1 MKPENIIIQMHGNY
15 LYPAISDF
23 GFSSIS
29 NYDDALIQI
38 PCSPPW
44 TAPEH
49 HVNKHSFE
57 KAKQMDVFSFGLILL
72 WVILARV
79 KLSDLSYK
87 AQLDVLSALKSE
99 HKLIE
104 TARST
109 LDQVFASPALE
120 PDDREVGG
128 QLFRILERCLQHD
141 PQLRA
146 KTACEVLSIG
156 PEPSDGEPLYV
167 PAFQPQ
173 DEKDLCLP
181 THTSFTVQKSIS
193 QLSTVD
199 YRVRKFILDELSRR
213 TEYAC
218 NICRERARY
227 ESVVAL
233 KLGFGGHSIHRIH
246 FDNFIFSA
254 TDDGTDPYCS
264 HALQTIRDIATSS
277 SVKLS
282 LPTLESNSEVQNLED
297 LVQADLVHEYQ
308 RRQELEIAVDFYK
321 KEIEI
326 RGARLG
332 EDHSLVLVLQS
343 ALLLVYKACGNLFIS

>member
-57 KAKQMDVFSFGLILL
+57 KAKQMDVFSWGLILL
-72 WVILARV
+72 WAILARV

-146 KTACEVLSIG
+146 KTACEVLSIC
-156 PEPSDGEPLYV
+156 PEPLDGELLYV

-181 THTSFTVQKSIS
+181 THTSFTV
-193 QLSTVD
+193 
-199 YRVRKFILDELSRR
+199 
-213 TEYAC
+213 
-218 NICRERARY
+218 
-227 ESVVAL
+227 
-233 KLGFGGHSIHRIH
+233 
-246 FDNFIFSA
+246 
-254 TDDGTDPYCS
+254 
-264 HALQTIRDIATSS
+264 
-277 SVKLS
+277 
-282 LPTLESNSEVQNLED
+282 
-297 LVQADLVHEYQ
+297 
-308 RRQELEIAVDFYK
+308 
-321 KEIEI
+321 
-326 RGARLG
+326 
-332 EDHSLVLVLQS
+332 
-343 ALLLVYKACGNLFIS
+343 